1 MAIRDLNIGTMK
13 EHKLESHGKA
23 KVMINSFLDI
33 VEKEFGKDDK
43 QGVEAQTWKNREK
56 DWYNA
61 ERRFIFAAKDPQTRD
76 KWIKLILETQI
87 KDRIREGIAMMMLTK
102 K

>member
-1 MAIRDLNIGTMK
+1 MK

-43 QGVEAQTWKNREK
+43 
-56 DWYNA
+56 
-61 ERRFIFAAKDPQTRD
+61 
-76 KWIKLILETQI
+76 
-87 KDRIREGIAMMMLTK
+87 
-102 K
+102 